1 MTLNTKLPKTQK
13 WHEGLMLLLNCKNH
27 ILLYY
32 TQLVG
37 YDKKLV
43 IFLSWRIL
51 FQVGKDCQ
59 GLEHNN
65 RVSPNFP

>member
-1 MTLNTKLPKTQK
+1 MKGSYCYLIA
-13 WHEGLMLLLNCKNH
+13 KNH

-43 IFLSWRIL
+43 IFLSRRIP